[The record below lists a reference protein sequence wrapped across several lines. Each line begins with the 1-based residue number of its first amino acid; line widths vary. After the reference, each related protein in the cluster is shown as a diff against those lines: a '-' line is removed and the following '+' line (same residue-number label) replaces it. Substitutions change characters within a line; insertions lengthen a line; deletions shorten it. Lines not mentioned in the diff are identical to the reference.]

1 VEWIKICNIVGNEDK
16 EGPMKKL
23 IVLLALVGTT
33 AATLALGAEKTYQVT
48 GPVLAVT
55 ADSIVVQKGSEKW
68 EIGRDAST
76 KVTGELKVGAKV
88 TIEYRM
94 TAATVTVKEE
104 KAAGEKKK

>member
-1 VEWIKICNIVGNEDK
+1 
-16 EGPMKKL
+16 MKKVG
-23 IVLLALVGTT
+23 VLLALLGVT
-33 AATLALGAEKTYQVT
+33 AATLALGAGKTYQVT

-68 EIGRDAST
+68 EIGRDAGT

-94 TAATVTVKEE
+94 TAATVAVKEE
-104 KAAGEKKK
+104 NAASGKKK

>member
-1 VEWIKICNIVGNEDK
+1 VN
-16 EGPMKKL
+16 
-23 IVLLALVGTT
+23 
-33 AATLALGAEKTYQVT
+33 TYQVT

-55 ADSIVVQKGSEKW
+55 ADSIVVQKGREKW
-68 EIGRDAST
+68 ELGRDSST

-104 KAAGEKKK
+104 SAASGKKK

>member
-1 VEWIKICNIVGNEDK
+1 
-16 EGPMKKL
+16 MKKL
-23 IVLLALVGTT
+23 VVLLALLGMT
-33 AATLALGAEKTYQVT
+33 AATLALGAVKTYQVT
-48 GPVLAVT
+48 GPVVAVT

-68 EIGRDAST
+68 EIGRDSST

-104 KAAGEKKK
+104 NAASGKKK

>member
-1 VEWIKICNIVGNEDK
+1 VNEDK
-16 EGPMKKL
+16 EVTMKTL
-23 IVLLALVGTT
+23 VALLALLGITV
-33 AATLALGAEKTYQVT
+33 ATLALGAVNTYQVT

-55 ADSIVVQKGSEKW
+55 ADSIVVQKGREKW
-68 EIGRDAST
+68 ELGRDSST

-104 KAAGEKKK
+104 SAASGKKK